1 MKPRTGA
8 GHPFFLKLWSK
19 SRWWQ
24 AILLL
29 LASIELGILLCHE
42 YACVTAVTAAAPK
55 NLAGK
60 ILFEHSPDGWPCWPT
75 CDIYSVNADGTDL
88 RALTKDGHSHDASWS
103 WDGRQI
109 VFIHDRFWPDGEAT
123 LHIHSDTSFNSH
135 FAIEL
140 YAMDPDG
147 RNSHLL
153 RRVDGE
159 ILGTAW
165 SPDGK
170 HLALCYSPLPKM
182 TEKRLKKE
190 VPYGIYLLSA
200 NGQGRPRL
208 LFPGVEMPAWNPNGR
223 LLALAGTD
231 PWSGEYAIGVGSV
244 DGSHKVR
251 FIGPVAA
258 TGIFGAWRLHV
269 SAPAFPA
276 WSPDGKQ
283 IAFSAS
289 FNSGGPSQEQ
299 IFVMRADGS
308 QMRQVTGDEG
318 WQCDDPSWAPDG
330 TELAFSC
337 HATTPSCAQFSAG
350 ILGAVLAPGIPRS
363 PCVSRIFLLRMNQPN
378 ATPVQVTSFEGEKP
392 QFDPVHV
399 PLGRH

>member
-1 MKPRTGA
+1 MKPRTAVGL
-8 GHPFFLKLWSK
+8 PSFLPLWSK

-24 AILLL
+24 TILFL
-29 LASIELGILLCHE
+29 LAFVGVGILACHKH
-42 YACVTAVTAAAPK
+42 ASVIARAAAAPK
-55 NLAGK
+55 SFAGK

-88 RALTKDGHSHDASWS
+88 RAFTKDGHSHDASWS

-109 VFIHDRFWPDGEAT
+109 LFIHDRFWPDGEAK
-123 LHIHSDTSFNSH
+123 LHIHTDTSFNSH

-140 YAMDPDG
+140 YSMGADG
-147 RNSHLL
+147 GNPHLL

-159 ILGTAW
+159 ILGAAW
-165 SPDGK
+165 SPDGR
-170 HLALCYSPLPKM
+170 HLALCYSPLSKM
-182 TEKRLKKE
+182 TEKRRKKE

-200 NGQGRPRL
+200 SGQGRPRL
-208 LFPGVEMPAWNPNGR
+208 LFPAVEMPAWNPDGR
-223 LLALAGTD
+223 LLALAGRD
-231 PWSGEYAIGVGSV
+231 PWRSEYAIGVGSV

-251 FIGPVAA
+251 FIHLVAA
-258 TGIFGAWRLHV
+258 TGIFGARRLHV
-269 SAPAFPA
+269 SVPVFPA
-276 WSPDGKQ
+276 WSSDGKQ

-289 FNSGGPSQEQ
+289 FNSGGVSQEH

-330 TELAFSC
+330 AELAFSC

-350 ILGAVLAPGIPRS
+350 GVLAPGSLRP
-363 PCVSRIFLLRMNQPN
+363 PCVSRIFLLRMNQFN

-392 QFDPVHV
+392 QFDPVYV
-399 PLGRH
+399 PLDRH